1 MATTCLCQGG
11 CLLKTTAPKRLTTVQ
26 EITCVLCRKCEPNQ
40 KSTASVRCASR
51 KVNVIYASIHRNTL
65 AAEDG
70 RKLNVCILLSAVEQ
84 DKSSNRKNH
93 TIVHPNARK
102 NTCWLWAVQAQIG
115 NCGSLFQPWIAEEI
129 RSTIE
134 FTTAALLRGMLAGG
148 TLVPKNFLRT
158 GTDWELSWSF
168 TSSQDLTF
176 CGSTKF
182 SNEPSWVKLQ
192 KEPKC
197 ACIFGVH
204 CTSGT
209 LVVERGGVV
218 GAGRTAISDRSFWIS
233 LSNRSS
239 CSMETCWSLAPS
251 FPFFFTFLLAGEVEE
266 EEEDDVSFLAFF
278 PLPRRLR
285 RERSWER
292 RL

>member
-1 MATTCLCQGG
+1 MRSASTVPHQMQSKLRSQPKINQGFHSRRKKHEYIKKSPDPYFRKFGKGGKESISLWRCLLATTCLCQGG

-129 RSTIE
+129 RSTINLQVVLNASY
-134 FTTAALLRGMLAGG
+134 TAFKCFC
-148 TLVPKNFLRT
+148 PKNLNAYMT
-158 GTDWELSWSF
+158 LK
-168 TSSQDLTF
+168 TS
-176 CGSTKF
+176 
-182 SNEPSWVKLQ
+182 EPSGTSQFICTRTFRNLTEHLHRNPP
-192 KEPKC
+192 EP
-197 ACIFGVH
+197 
-204 CTSGT
+204 SGT
-209 LVVERGGVV
+209 LPG
-218 GAGRTAISDRSFWIS
+218 TW
-233 LSNRSS
+233 
-239 CSMETCWSLAPS
+239 C
-251 FPFFFTFLLAGEVEE
+251 
-266 EEEDDVSFLAFF
+266 
-278 PLPRRLR
+278 
-285 RERSWER
+285 
-292 RL
+292 